1 MKNSKISKKLIL
13 QHKPI
18 FDEYDAKAVKNVIK
32 SGWVSEGLETKK
44 FEENYRKYI
53 GTKYAI
59 ATSSGTAA
67 IFLSLLGSGVKPRD
81 EVIVPNITF
90 IATANAVVLAGAKP
104 VFAEINGDNFTISLE
119 SIKRKITNK
128 TSAIIPVHLNGR
140 TTELNELIEVAEKFN
155 LRIVE
160 DASQALGSKYEK
172 KFLGSIGNV
181 AAFSL
186 APTKVITT
194 GQGGI
199 VTTNDI
205 KIFEKIKKI
214 KDQGRQDKSENYKIV
229 GYNFKYTD
237 LQAALG
243 NSQFSKLKSR
253 LKWLNKL
260 YALYYDLLK
269 KNESIIIPPKKKENQ
284 LWYFDI
290 ITKKRNMLQKYL
302 QKHKIIAR
310 PFHNPI
316 NSRKPYLTKEKFPIS
331 HKISSIGLYL
341 PSHSDLKIEEI
352 EYISKKINSFFINQ

>member
-1 MKNSKISKKLIL
+1 MKKREIIL

-18 FDEYDAKAVKNVIK
+18 FDESDAESVKNVIK
-32 SGWVSEGLETKK
+32 SGWVSEGPETKK
-44 FEENYRKYI
+44 FEENFRKFI

-59 ATSSGTAA
+59 AASSGTAA
-67 IFLSLLGSGVKPRD
+67 IFLSLLGSGVKAGD
-81 EVIVPNITF
+81 EVIIPNITF

-104 VFAEINGDNFTISLE
+104 VFAEINKDNFTISLD
-119 SIKRKITNK
+119 SVRRKITKK

-140 TTELNELIEVAEKFN
+140 STELSELIELSEKFN

-160 DASQALGSKYEK
+160 DASQGVGSKYGK

-199 VTTNDI
+199 VTTNDV

-237 LQAALG
+237 IQAALG

-260 YALYYDLLK
+260 YKSYHDFLD
-269 KNESIIIPPKKKENQ
+269 KNESILIPPKKKENQ

-290 ITKKRNMLQKYL
+290 IVKHRTKLLNYL
-302 QKHKIIAR
+302 HKQKIIAV
-310 PFHNPI
+310 PFHKAI
-316 NSRKPYLTKEKFPIS
+316 NTRQPYLTNEKFPIS
-331 HKISSIGLYL
+331 QKISSTGLYL
-341 PSHSDLKIEEI
+341 PSHVDLRINEI
-352 EYISKKINSFFINQ
+352 EYISKKINLFFRKK